1 MRCVKLI
8 NNVIVQFNNLM
19 KNGQLYY
26 AVSLYFFKIRC
37 QIKIITVILLG
48 LIICKTIIEIHGGR
62 IPEKSKPGESAE
74 FFINLPYTV
83 GKNN

>member
-8 NNVIVQFNNLM
+8 NNVIVQFNNLR

-26 AVSLYFFKIRC
+26 AVSLYFLKIRC
-37 QIKIITVILLG
+37 QIKIITVLLLG
-48 LIICKTIIEIHGGR
+48 LIICKTIIETHGGR
-62 IPEKSKPGESAE
+62 TSVKSKPVESAE
-74 FFINLPYTV
+74 FCINLPYTL